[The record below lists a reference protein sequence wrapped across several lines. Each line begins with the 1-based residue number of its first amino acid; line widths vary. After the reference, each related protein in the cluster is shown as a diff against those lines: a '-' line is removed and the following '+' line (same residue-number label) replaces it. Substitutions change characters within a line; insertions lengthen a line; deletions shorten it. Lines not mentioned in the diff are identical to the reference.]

1 MSQNWVPPDI
11 SEVCTEQSAP
21 LTQCSQLGFMY
32 LSLLAQ
38 LFGNSA
44 DRSYN
49 PYRDYEFS
57 DTPLGPTLEPS
68 RSGFSINHNTQTR
81 SHGPIGSYGYSESS
95 FYLKPEFDFQKPY
108 NPSFYSPSYYNYGK
122 RFDADVAESKVSR
135 QKKSRKKREVEEY
148 DFIVVGAGSAGCV
161 VANRLSEVK
170 KWRVLLLE
178 AGPEEP
184 DVTSVP
190 ALAPALGRSSIDWMY
205 RTQPEELT
213 CRAQRGQTCQWLSGR
228 VMGGSSATNYMVY
241 MRGNRRDYDDW
252 AALGN
257 DGWSYNDVLPY
268 FRKSENNRNI
278 ESKDTRYHGTNG
290 PMNVERFSFA
300 DKNVN
305 MLVESFNETG
315 LPLVDFNGPNQIGTM
330 ITQTTTHRGR
340 RVSTNTAFI
349 RPIRNVR
356 PNLTIRT
363 NSQVTKII
371 IEPYTNKA
379 CGVKYIRNG
388 IWREVRASKEVI
400 ISSGSLN
407 TPKILMLSGIGPK
420 NDLEELGI
428 TVIKDLEVGQ
438 NLQDHATTDA
448 MLMALTNDTSTLLHG
463 EELLHRIK
471 DYHRTRSKND
481 PLSATGPLQLT
492 AFFRTEFA
500 DKDKSVPDIQFH
512 FDGRNL
518 NEFYSDPTTY
528 LASGVLPLSFY
539 DSINVRPILLV
550 PESRGYLTLNKTH
563 PVFGQPL
570 IYPRFFTIQKDLDTL
585 VAALKFITKLEKTK
599 AFRDNGVKFVRKPV
613 KACSKYQWGTDKYFE
628 CLFISYTTTIFH
640 PSGTCKMGPPRD
652 SNAVVSPRLKVYG
665 IENLRVADNSI
676 MPTIVRGNTN
686 APAIMIGEKAADMIK
701 EDWKKDI
708 NYENC

>member
-1 MSQNWVPPDI
+1 
-11 SEVCTEQSAP
+11 
-21 LTQCSQLGFMY
+21 
-32 LSLLAQ
+32 
-38 LFGNSA
+38 
-44 DRSYN
+44 
-49 PYRDYEFS
+49 
-57 DTPLGPTLEPS
+57 
-68 RSGFSINHNTQTR
+68 
-81 SHGPIGSYGYSESS
+81 
-95 FYLKPEFDFQKPY
+95 
-108 NPSFYSPSYYNYGK
+108 
-122 RFDADVAESKVSR
+122 
-135 QKKSRKKREVEEY
+135 
-148 DFIVVGAGSAGCV
+148 
-161 VANRLSEVK
+161 
-170 KWRVLLLE
+170 
-178 AGPEEP
+178 
-184 DVTSVP
+184 
-190 ALAPALGRSSIDWMY
+190 
-205 RTQPEELT
+205 
-213 CRAQRGQTCQWLSGR
+213 GR